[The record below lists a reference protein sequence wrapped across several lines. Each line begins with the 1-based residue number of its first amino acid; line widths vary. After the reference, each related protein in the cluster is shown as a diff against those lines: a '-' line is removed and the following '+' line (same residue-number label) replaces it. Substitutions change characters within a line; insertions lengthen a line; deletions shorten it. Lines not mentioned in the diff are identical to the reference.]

1 MLNVEYKL
9 KNAEPLMTEGQTVA
23 YQQLPITAYTPVAYA
38 ATDKPKTKTT
48 NKKDAS
54 VLTVANDQFTVEFD
68 KADGF
73 ITRYDYAGKSL
84 LGEGGMLKPNF
95 WRAVTD
101 NDMGAGMNRK
111 AKVWN
116 NPEMKLTSLTVEKGK
131 KVEGADEKCPA
142 VVIAKYDMPAV
153 KATLTL
159 TYAISADGSMKI
171 TEQMDATEG
180 EKVPSMFRFGMLM
193 QMPYGIDRSTF
204 YGRGPIENYCDRKES
219 QNVSIYSQT
228 ADEQFY
234 PYIRPQENGT
244 KSDLRWW
251 RQTDANGFGLEVSN
265 AGLFSASALH
275 YNIEDLDDGDDKEQ
289 RHSPQVP
296 KSKFTNLIIDM
307 AQTGVGGVDSW
318 SMNGFALSKY
328 RVEYGDKEFTFV
340 LKPLK

>member
-1 MLNVEYKL
+1 
-9 KNAEPLMTEGQTVA
+9 
-23 YQQLPITAYTPVAYA
+23 
-38 ATDKPKTKTT
+38 
-48 NKKDAS
+48 
-54 VLTVANDQFTVEFD
+54 
-68 KADGF
+68 
-73 ITRYDYAGKSL
+73 
-84 LGEGGMLKPNF
+84 
-95 WRAVTD
+95 
-101 NDMGAGMNRK
+101 MGAGMNRK

-142 VVIAKYDMPAV
+142 VVVAKYDMPAV

-171 TEQMDATEG
+171 TEKMDATEG
-180 EKVPSMFRFGMLM
+180 EKVPTMFRFGMLM

-204 YGRGPIENYCDRKES
+204 YGRGPIENYADRKES
-219 QNVSIYSQT
+219 QNVGIYSQT
-228 ADEQFY
+228 ADEQFF

-318 SMNGFALSKY
+318 SMNGFALPKY